1 MAGPGAFAMA
11 VGLVLGLRFFLFISR
26 YAVNVLFWDQWDY
39 LDRFFD
45 GDPGFAEVFFLQH
58 GPHRLGLGLIA
69 TKFLYPLTDWNVRCE
84 SFMIGGCIFVAMLL
98 ALLLKKRLFG
108 RLDYSDAF
116 IPAMF
121 LTLAQYE
128 TVIGTPIAAHSTF
141 PLLLTMLYGL
151 ALLRQNYL
159 WRYGLV
165 LLVNVLSIYTG
176 FGVFMGAIT
185 IGLFALFCY
194 WRWRGVISVPPVAPI
209 SGLLVACASLASFF
223 VNYEFQPA
231 VDCFE
236 FPYHRLVDYPR
247 FVALMFSTF
256 TGIRS
261 PTRFATILGMAI
273 LLPAIFILGDTI
285 RRAVRAE
292 VGGQVHL
299 MVAILLGYSML
310 FAANTAVGRVCL
322 GLPAA
327 AQASRY
333 ATLLIPAFLAM
344 YLYLRALHRKVLRE
358 IALGLLALV
367 LMPGLAHVSGHA
379 SWYADGKRTWVS
391 CYKRTE
397 DIGYCDS
404 STGFAIYPDAERRG
418 LKQKL
423 DYLKNRKLNLFA
435 E

>member
-1 MAGPGAFAMA
+1 
-11 VGLVLGLRFFLFISR
+11 
-26 YAVNVLFWDQWDY
+26 
-39 LDRFFD
+39 
-45 GDPGFAEVFFLQH
+45 
-58 GPHRLGLGLIA
+58 
-69 TKFLYPLTDWNVRCE
+69 
-84 SFMIGGCIFVAMLL
+84 
-98 ALLLKKRLFG
+98 
-108 RLDYSDAF
+108 
-116 IPAMF
+116 
-121 LTLAQYE
+121 
-128 TVIGTPIAAHSTF
+128 
-141 PLLLTMLYGL
+141 
-151 ALLRQNYL
+151 
-159 WRYGLV
+159 
-165 LLVNVLSIYTG
+165 
-176 FGVFMGAIT
+176 MGAIT